1 MNTKKQKYDEAF
13 YKKLQEGIKR
23 VFDKFE
29 TTFETKVALNSLFEN
44 ISGIFENP
52 QSSNYDLN
60 KILKGNE
67 FFSTVKEF
75 PQEGLK
81 FFVEFISYPKALGG
95 MILAVS
101 TIKFDEVLPIDA
113 SLFALKEEMVEK
125 IL

>member
-13 YKKLQEGIKR
+13 YQRLQEGIKR
-23 VFDKFE
+23 VFEKFQTTYE
-29 TTFETKVALNSLFEN
+29 TRVALNSLFEN
-44 ISGIFENP
+44 ISNIFENP
-52 QSSNYDLN
+52 QNSNYNLN

-67 FFSTVKEF
+67 FYSTVKEF
-75 PQEGLK
+75 PEEGVK

-95 MILAVS
+95 VILAVS